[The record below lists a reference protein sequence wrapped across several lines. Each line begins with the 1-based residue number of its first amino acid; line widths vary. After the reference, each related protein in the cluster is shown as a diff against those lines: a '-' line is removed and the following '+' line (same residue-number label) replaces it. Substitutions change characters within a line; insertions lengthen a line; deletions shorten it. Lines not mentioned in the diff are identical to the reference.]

1 MKTNIL
7 SRNFIIAISMLFA
20 TAVQAQM
27 SDHRFNL
34 MFAQAFEEVVAG
46 DHALAQPSLEQ
57 LHKARP
63 ENAQVSYLLGLSLL
77 KQGRS
82 AQRAVELLNAASAQF
97 SPSHQHGSASDASA
111 PGSVFL
117 MLGDALAATGRHKE
131 AVNAYRTYMTT
142 ISLAS
147 IQRKSEV
154 IQRIRDA
161 RDAMAAASSASNDS
175 HGMFAQLTIGEK

>member
-7 SRNFIIAISMLFA
+7 SRNFLIAISLLFA

-34 MFAQAFEEVVAG
+34 MFAQAFEEIVAG
-46 DHALAQPSLEQ
+46 DHALAHPTLEQ

-82 AQRAVELLNAASAQF
+82 AQQAATLLTAASAKF
-97 SPSHQHGSASDASA
+97 DPAHNHGNVTDASA

-117 MLGDALAATGRHKE
+117 MLGDVLAAIGRHKE

-154 IQRIRDA
+154 IERIREA
-161 RDAMAAASSASNDS
+161 REAMAAANTDN
-175 HGMFAQLTIGEK
+175 HGLLAQLTTAAK